1 MISFSGLCYEEKDVI
16 NVFQLEKGIRKMKGI
31 FFFIMMA
38 LILFSS
44 ISQAETVYVIDS
56 FKIMVR
62 RQPGDKYKIVSQLPS
77 DEKVKLV
84 ATEGDWAKITF
95 GNRTGWVLKRYLTKE
110 VPKPIQIVKLE
121 KQVKVQEEKIEAS
134 DKENIS
140 LKQKNAELAETLAVE
155 AKNAKDVL
163 LENQKLKEKPYR
175 IILLLSGCGIFLVG
189 CIVTLIIQR
198 TGRGKKNKLSF

>member
-1 MISFSGLCYEEKDVI
+1 
-16 NVFQLEKGIRKMKGI
+16 MKRV
-31 FFFIMMA
+31 FFFVMVA
-38 LILFSS
+38 LILFFSA
-44 ISQAETVYVIDS
+44 SQAETVYVVDS

-62 RQPGDKYKIVSQLPS
+62 RQPGDKYKIISQLPS
-77 DEKVKLV
+77 NEKVKLV
-84 ATEGDWAKITF
+84 ETEGDWAKIIF
-95 GNRTGWVLKRYLTKE
+95 GNRTGWVLKRYLTEE
-110 VPKPIQIVKLE
+110 VPKPIQIAKLE
-121 KQVKVQEEKIEAS
+121 KQIKGQEEKIEAL
-134 DKENIS
+134 DKKNTS

-155 AKNAKDVL
+155 IKNAKDVL